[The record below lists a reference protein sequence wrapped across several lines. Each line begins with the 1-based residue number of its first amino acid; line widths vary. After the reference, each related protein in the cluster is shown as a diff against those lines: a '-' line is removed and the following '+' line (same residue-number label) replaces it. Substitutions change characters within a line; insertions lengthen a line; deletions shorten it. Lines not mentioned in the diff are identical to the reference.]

1 MSSVLIIED
10 NLLLCKMEARQISGA
25 FPGVS
30 VQAVHNGDDALKA
43 VAAAPPDAVVM
54 DCRLPGCGCLDL
66 LDQILE
72 ISPGAA
78 VIVASADPPKD
89 LKCRRYRDKVFDIL
103 EKPFEAEELIRVLKK
118 AFGGED
124 TDDNAPEGQATAM
137 REAAIP
143 PAAQPP
149 FDRHEMINIL
159 SGIYVGIR
167 AFEAELVTTAD
178 NLPAVREIIAEYVPK
193 ILKMVERATA
203 RVKQVED

>member
-1 MSSVLIIED
+1 
-10 NLLLCKMEARQISGA
+10 
-25 FPGVS
+25 
-30 VQAVHNGDDALKA
+30 
-43 VAAAPPDAVVM
+43 M

-66 LDQILE
+66 LDRILE
-72 ISPGAA
+72 ISPGTAI
-78 VIVASADPPKD
+78 IVASADPPKD
-89 LKCRRYRDKVFDIL
+89 LKCRSYRNKVFSIL

-118 AFGGED
+118 AFTG
-124 TDDNAPEGQATAM
+124 DDNDDKAPEPHATAV
-137 REAAIP
+137 RETAIH
-143 PAAQPP
+143 PAAPLP
-149 FDRHEMINIL
+149 FDRHEMVNIL